1 MIKKTTFLA
10 LFSFLAVF
18 SAFSNNSLS
27 SEDFGVPTVTFGSM
41 ISDNATNTLAKTGD
55 EITITFTSDED
66 INTPTV
72 TIAGQSA
79 VVGGSGSSWTA
90 TYTVQVGDV
99 QGSTAYSITNISSTS
114 TSEAG
119 TDVSGSGAV
128 TIDTADPSV
137 SSIAMVSDNTTN
149 TLATTGDEITLTF
162 VSSET
167 INTPTVTIAGQ
178 SATVTNT
185 GNNYTATYTV
195 QAGDAQGAAAYSIS
209 NISDSS
215 GNTGSTSSGSGAVTI
230 DTASPSV
237 SSIAMVSDNT
247 PNTTA
252 RTGIEITLTFVSS
265 ETISTP
271 TVTIAGQSAT
281 VTNSGNNYS
290 ASYFVQAGDT
300 QGAAAYSIS
309 NFSDVSGNTGSTSS
323 GSGAVTIDTVDP
335 SVSNI
340 AMVSNNTADTL
351 AKAGDV
357 ITLTFTSSESI
368 NTPTVTIATQTA
380 SVTNTGNNYTATYT
394 VQAGD
399 FQGATAYQI
408 SNFSDSTGN
417 AGSVSSGTG
426 AVTIDTT
433 APTVGVT
440 SNTIDVNLNTS
451 TSITAADVN
460 DASSDN
466 NTSPANLTLAL
477 DQSTFSCSDIVAGQ
491 VSTAVTVTLTVTDE
505 AGNSASLTKN
515 VNVIDDEAP
524 ANVALVNP
532 TYVHRTGTAY
542 VEQGLT
548 YNEACF
554 EEVVIVSSD
563 LDVNQWG
570 TYTIVYKVVD
580 KSGNESATVTRTQ
593 VVNDV
598 PTTDAANFTVNQD
611 TENHVFDVLD
621 GDSFGNDGAESFTI
635 SGAMSAQNGTLI
647 LQDLGTADPTD
658 DLVVYTPRATYN
670 GPDSFT
676 YTLEDENGDTVTTT
690 VNIVVRPI
698 VPVPVNDVATVD
710 KNSSNNIIA
719 VLANDDFGGNEAN
732 ATHPLTFTNGSKSS
746 ASPEGGL
753 ISIEDN
759 GTPNIL
765 TDDFIHYTPA
775 ADFIGTDTFMYTITD
790 FDGDATTASVE
801 VTVVEGSNGNTT
813 PTATADTASVDFEEV
828 EAIID
833 VLANDSAGSD
843 LYIDNGLTLTN
854 GTTSGASAN
863 GGLISVDNNGTA
875 TTSDD
880 TFKYSAPAGFD
891 GLDTFSYTITD
902 TTGDASTALVSIT
915 VGAAAPLEGA
925 VEDVVATPANTPILI
940 DVLAN
945 DNFGTF
951 GSGTLL
957 INSPDHLTGDS
968 AQGTGTLTLDNGGTG
983 TINEADDKILYSPPT
998 NFNGVDTFDYTLTVD
1013 SNQYQGTV
1021 TITVGTVVPPATT
1034 PTAVDDSITVDFE
1047 SSNTVIAV
1055 LDNDSYGSDGLSTTH
1070 PLTLVN
1076 GKQSTATTKGGLIS
1090 VSDHLLINDASDDV
1104 VLYSAPAGY
1113 SGSDSFSYTITDLN
1127 GDAATATVD
1136 ILVSP
1141 AAALADPTAVDDA
1154 FSVANGSSSNDLDIL
1169 DNDQFGSEGLASVTL
1184 SVGSEGGT
1192 LAINAN
1198 GTANAEDITVTYTP
1212 AALFENGVETFTY
1225 TLEDNGTDTATA
1237 TVTVTVG
1244 TVAPAVTVPTAV
1256 NDAVTV
1262 SAGSVDNVI
1271 DVLVNDTPGSEG
1283 YIDGGLTMTNGTLT
1297 SASTKGSAISI
1308 DNKGTNDTTD
1318 DVFNYTPSALAV
1330 TDGTDTFSY
1339 TITDATGDASTATV
1353 TVTIGPAA
1361 TDVPTALD
1369 DTATAVEDTAI
1380 SIDVLDNDVYGD
1392 DGAALVDA
1400 LTVGANS
1407 DLGGTT
1413 AVVAG
1418 EIEYTP
1424 AANFVG
1430 TDTFEYTI
1438 EDGNGDTATAT
1449 VTVTVTAEVV
1459 VNGTPTAVD
1468 DSITV
1473 DFESSNTV
1481 IAVLDN
1487 DSYGS
1492 DGLNTT
1498 HPLTLVNGKQSTAT
1512 TKGGLISV
1520 SDHLLIND
1528 ASDDVVLYSAP
1539 AGYSGSDSFS
1549 YTITDLNGDAA
1560 TATVDILVSPAA
1572 ALADPTAVDDAF
1584 SVANGSSSNDLDIL
1598 DNDQFGSE
1606 GLASVTLSVGSEGGT
1621 LAINANGT
1629 ANAEDITVTYT
1640 PAALFENGVET
1651 FTYTLEDNGTD
1662 TATAT
1667 VTVTVGT
1674 VAPAV
1679 TVPTAV
1685 NDAVT
1690 VSAGS
1695 VDNVIDVL
1703 VNDTPG
1709 SEGYIDGGLTMTNGT
1724 LTSASTKGSAI
1735 SIDNKGTNDTTDDV
1749 FNYTPSALAVTDG
1762 TDTFSYTITDATGDA
1777 STATVTVT
1785 IGPAATDVPTA
1796 LDDTATA
1803 VEDTAIS
1810 IDVLDNDV
1818 YGDDGAALVDALTV
1832 GANSDLGG
1840 TTAVVAGE
1848 IEYTPAANFV
1858 GTDTFEYTI
1867 EDGNGD
1873 TATAT
1878 VTVTV
1883 TAEVVVNGT
1892 PTAVDDN
1899 VSVVRFSSSN
1909 SIDVL
1914 SNDDFGSDGPSLT
1927 HPITLSNGRS
1937 TGVSSG
1943 GRFIS
1948 VNSNNTISYSPGSLI
1963 SDSFEYTITDENG
1976 DATTGT
1982 VFITTTASRET
1993 PNSVTIGN
2001 TEVFVDN
2008 FLSYPN
2014 PSEGNLS
2021 TTLLSSVTTKAP
2033 MIGFDATGKVVS
2045 SSTLD
2050 LEEGVNQFDFNF
2062 NVKAG
2067 MLFMRIISAEKDFG
2081 TSKVVF
2087 K

>member
-1 MIKKTTFLA
+1 
-10 LFSFLAVF
+10 
-18 SAFSNNSLS
+18 
-27 SEDFGVPTVTFGSM
+27 
-41 ISDNATNTLAKTGD
+41 
-55 EITITFTSDED
+55 
-66 INTPTV
+66 
-72 TIAGQSA
+72 
-79 VVGGSGSSWTA
+79 
-90 TYTVQVGDV
+90 
-99 QGSTAYSITNISSTS
+99 
-114 TSEAG
+114 
-119 TDVSGSGAV
+119 
-128 TIDTADPSV
+128 
-137 SSIAMVSDNTTN
+137 MVSDNTTN
-149 TLATTGDEITLTF
+149 TLAR
-162 VSSET
+162 
-167 INTPTVTIAGQ
+167 A
-178 SATVTNT
+178 
-185 GNNYTATYTV
+185 
-195 QAGDAQGAAAYSIS
+195 
-209 NISDSS
+209 
-215 GNTGSTSSGSGAVTI
+215 
-230 DTASPSV
+230 
-237 SSIAMVSDNT
+237 
-247 PNTTA
+247 
-252 RTGIEITLTFVSS
+252 GIEITLTFVSS

-281 VTNSGNNYS
+281 VTKSGNNYS

-300 QGAAAYSIS
+300 QGPAAYSIS
-309 NFSDVSGNTGSTSS
+309 NFSDTTGNAGTTASAA
-323 GSGAVTIDTVDP
+323 GAVTIDTVDP
-335 SVSNI
+335 SVSSI
-340 AMVSNNTADTL
+340 LMVSNNTTNTL

-357 ITLTFTSSESI
+357 ITLTFTSSETI

-380 SVTNTGNNYTATYT
+380 TVTNTGNNYTATYT

-399 FQGATAYQI
+399 LEGATAYQI
-408 SNFSDSTGN
+408 SNFSDNAGN
-417 AGSVSSGTG
+417 TGSVSSGSG

-440 SNTIDVNLNTS
+440 ANTIDVNLNT
-451 TSITAADVN
+451 TTTITTVDIN

-466 NTSPANLTLAL
+466 NTSAANLTLAL
-477 DQSTFSCSDIVAGQ
+477 DQSTFSCSNIVAGQ

-505 AGNSASLTKN
+505 AGNSASLTKD

-548 YNEACF
+548 YNEVCF
-554 EEVVIVSSD
+554 EQVVIVSSD

-611 TENHVFDVLD
+611 TENHVFDVLA

-647 LQDLGTADPTD
+647 LKDSGTADPTD
-658 DLVVYTPRATYN
+658 DFVVYTPRATYN

-676 YTLEDENGDTVTTT
+676 YTIEDENGDTVTTT

-698 VPVPVNDVATVD
+698 VPVPVNDTATAD
-710 KNSSNNIIA
+710 KNSAGVDNIIA

-746 ASPEGGL
+746 ATPKGGL
-753 ISIEDN
+753 ITIEDN
-759 GTPNIL
+759 GTANVL
-765 TDDFIHYTPA
+765 TDDVIHYTPA
-775 ADFIGTDTFMYTITD
+775 ADFTGTDTFMYTITD
-790 FDGDATTASVE
+790 FDGDATTASVV

-813 PTATADTASVDFEEV
+813 PTAVADAELVDYEEV

-854 GTTSGASAN
+854 GTTSGASTN

-902 TTGDASTALVSIT
+902 TTGDASTALVSVT

-968 AQGTGTLTLDNGGTG
+968 SEGVNTLTLDDGGTVG
-983 TINEADDKILYSPPT
+983 INQADDKILYTPPT

-1021 TITVGTVVPPATT
+1021 TITVGTVVPPVEV
-1034 PTAVDDSITVDFE
+1034 PTAVDDSVIVDFE
-1047 SSNTVIAV
+1047 SSNNEISV
-1055 LDNDSYGSDGLSTTH
+1055 LGNDSYGSDGLNASH

-1076 GKQSTATTKGGLIS
+1076 GKQSTATLKGGLIS
-1090 VSDHLLINDASDDV
+1090 VSNNNSPNDASDDI
-1104 VLYSAPAGY
+1104 VLYSAPAGF
-1113 SGSDSFSYTITDLN
+1113 SGTDSFEYTITDLN
-1127 GDAATATVD
+1127 GDAATAKVTITVD
-1136 ILVSP
+1136 P
-1141 AAALADPTAVDDA
+1141 AAPLADPTAVDDA
-1154 FSVANGSSSNDLDIL
+1154 FAVANGSTTDLDIL
-1169 DNDQFGSEGLASVTL
+1169 DNDEFGSEGLASVTL

-1198 GTANAEDITVTYTP
+1198 GSANPEDITVTYTP
-1212 AALFENGVETFTY
+1212 AVLFENGVETFTY
-1225 TLEDNGTDTATA
+1225 TLEDNGTDTSVA

-1256 NDAVTV
+1256 DDAVTV
-1262 SAGSVDNVI
+1262 PAGSIAYEIN
-1271 DVLVNDTPGSEG
+1271 VLVNDTAGSDG

-1308 DNKGTNDTTD
+1308 DNNSTNVTTD

-1353 TVTIGPAA
+1353 TVTIGPAP
-1361 TDVPTALD
+1361 TDVPTAAD
-1369 DTATAVEDTAI
+1369 DTATVVEGNTVT
-1380 SIDVLDNDVYGD
+1380 IDVLANDAYGD
-1392 DGAALVDA
+1392 DGASVVVADA
-1400 LTVGANS
+1400 LIVGATS

-1413 AVVAG
+1413 VVNAG
-1418 EIEYTP
+1418 EIDYTP
-1424 AANFVG
+1424 ATNFVG

-1438 EDGNGDTATAT
+1438 EDGDGSTATAT

-1473 DFESSNTV
+1473 DFESSNNE
-1481 IAVLDN
+1481 ISVLGN

-1492 DGLNTT
+1492 DGLNAS

-1512 TKGGLISV
+1512 LKGGLISV
-1520 SDHLLIND
+1520 SNNNSPND
-1528 ASDDVVLYSAP
+1528 ASDDIVLYSAP
-1539 AGYSGSDSFS
+1539 AGFSGTDSFE

-1560 TATVDILVSPAA
+1560 TAKVTITVDPAA
-1572 ALADPTAVDDAF
+1572 PLADPTAVDDAF
-1584 SVANGSSSNDLDIL
+1584 AVANGSTTDLDIL
-1598 DNDQFGSE
+1598 DNDEFGSE

-1621 LAINANGT
+1621 LAINANGS
-1629 ANAEDITVTYT
+1629 ANPEDITVTYT
-1640 PAALFENGVET
+1640 PAVLFENGVET

-1662 TATAT
+1662 TSVAT

-1685 NDAVT
+1685 DDAVT
-1690 VSAGS
+1690 VPAGS
-1695 VDNVIDVL
+1695 IAYEINVL
-1703 VNDTPG
+1703 VNDTAG
-1709 SEGYIDGGLTMTNGT
+1709 SDGYIDGGLTMTNGT

-1735 SIDNKGTNDTTDDV
+1735 SIDNNSTNVTTDDV

-1785 IGPAATDVPTA
+1785 IGPAPTDVPTA
-1796 LDDTATA
+1796 ADDTATV
-1803 VEDTAIS
+1803 VEGNTVT
-1810 IDVLDNDV
+1810 IDVLANDA
-1818 YGDDGAALVDALTV
+1818 YGDDGASVVVADALIV
-1832 GANSDLGG
+1832 GATSDLGG
-1840 TTAVVAGE
+1840 TTVVNAGE
-1848 IEYTPAANFV
+1848 IDYTPATNFV

-1883 TAEVVVNGT
+1883 TAEVIVNGT

-1899 VSVVRFSSSN
+1899 LSVVRFSN
-1909 SIDVL
+1909 ANNLDVL
-1914 SNDDFGSDGPSLT
+1914 SNDDFGTDGPSLT

-1937 TGVSSG
+1937 TGVSTG

-1948 VNSNNTISYSPGSLI
+1948 VNNDNTISYTPGSLM

-1982 VFITTTASRET
+1982 VFITTTAVKGN
-1993 PNSVTIGN
+1993 PNSVVIGN
-2001 TEVFVDN
+2001 NEVFVDN

-2014 PSEGNLS
+2014 PSEGNVN
-2021 TTLLSSVTTKAP
+2021 TTLLSSANTKAT
-2033 MIGFDATGKVVS
+2033 MILFDATGKVVS
-2045 SSTLD
+2045 SSVLN
-2050 LEEGVNQFDFNF
+2050 LQEGVNQFYFNF
-2062 NVKAG
+2062 NVKSG
-2067 MLFMRIISAEKDFG
+2067 MLFMKIVSAEKDFG